1 MNSLFSRSQR
11 SSLIAKGW
19 WNRLKTWL
27 YHVNDFILLL
37 LLSLLTERDDL
48 VAIAIFLATG
58 YIGVF
63 LIHKFM
69 NKKTTGFVI
78 LFITQIIGCSFLL
91 PFSLFGTIMLPLFFF
106 IVHVVGPGY
115 PVQKS
120 LGGIVWFSIS
130 AIFYAPFPPLW
141 KLLLLVI
148 HIMITFWL
156 TGANR
161 NQQLLRFI
169 SIITIGVMSIVLV
182 LVFPFIRLIFSFI
195 TEVVALGVGYVI
207 NPFLIAAELKDTE
220 GVWASKGHLLKPKIE
235 DNGEKLPDFD
245 PTLINSITIIACTA
259 IAIYV
264 VWKIVKKRKQF
275 SLPNMPAFESTI
287 ITNKEGTNQNRFKRN
302 KPPHNEIRKEIFK
315 LESKLTPPLNRKRG
329 ETVEA
334 WLERINDEED
344 VNIQSD
350 IIIDAYNTVRYSN
363 GKSIVLLHEF
373 KEEIHKLYAYQKSLK
388 KRKK

>member
-1 MNSLFSRSQR
+1 M
-11 SSLIAKGW
+11 
-19 WNRLKTWL
+19 KTWL

-37 LLSLLTERDDL
+37 LLSLLTERDEL
-48 VAIAIFLATG
+48 VAIAIFLAIG

-63 LIHKFM
+63 LIHKLM
-69 NKKTTGFVI
+69 KKKTTGFVI
-78 LFITQIIGCSFLL
+78 LLITQIIGCSLFLS
-91 PFSLFGTIMLPLFFF
+91 FSLFGTIMLPLFFF
-106 IVHVVGPGY
+106 IVHVIGPGY

-130 AIFYAPFPPLW
+130 AVFYAPFPPLW

-161 NQQLLRFI
+161 NQQLLRFA
-169 SIITIGVMSIVLV
+169 SLITIGIISALLIPI
-182 LVFPFIRLIFSFI
+182 FPYIRLLFSYAVQ
-195 TEVVALGVGYVI
+195 VVALGFGYAI
-207 NPFLIAAELKDTE
+207 NPLFSAAESKETDDFWSNKGNLKDPQIKDE
-220 GVWASKGHLLKPKIE
+220 FGHRS
-235 DNGEKLPDFD
+235 FD
-245 PTLINSITIIACTA
+245 PTLINSITILVCTV

-264 VWKIVKKRKQF
+264 VWKIIKKRKQL
-275 SLPNMPAFESTI
+275 SLPNISAFESTI
-287 ITNKEGTNQNRFKRN
+287 ITDKEGMSLKHFKRN

-334 WLERINDEED
+334 WLERINSEED
-344 VNIQSD
+344 VNIQSH
-350 IIIDAYNTVRYSN
+350 IIVNAYNTVRYSN
-363 GKSIVLLHEF
+363 SEDMMLLQEF
-373 KEEIHKLYAYQKSLK
+373 KEEIHKLYLYQKNLK

>member
-1 MNSLFSRSQR
+1 M
-11 SSLIAKGW
+11 
-19 WNRLKTWL
+19 KTWL
-27 YHVNDFILLL
+27 YHVHDFILLL
-37 LLSLLTERDDL
+37 LLSLLTERDEL
-48 VAIAIFLATG
+48 IAIAIFLATG
-58 YIGVF
+58 YMGVF
-63 LIHKFM
+63 LINKFM
-69 NKKTTGFVI
+69 KKRTTGFVI
-78 LFITQIIGCSFLL
+78 LLITQIIGCSLFL

-120 LGGIVWFSIS
+120 LGGIVWFVFS

-141 KLLLLVI
+141 KLLLLVL
-148 HIMITFWL
+148 HIMIAFWL

-161 NQQLLRFI
+161 NQQLLRFA
-169 SIITIGVMSIVLV
+169 SLITIGIISAFLIPI
-182 LVFPFIRLIFSFI
+182 FPYIRLLFSYI
-195 TEVVALGVGYVI
+195 VQVVALGFGYAI
-207 NPFLIAAELKDTE
+207 NPLFSVAESKDTDDFWSNKGNLKDPQIKDE
-220 GVWASKGHLLKPKIE
+220 FGQRA
-235 DNGEKLPDFD
+235 FD
-245 PTLINSITIIACTA
+245 PTLINSITIIACSA

-264 VWKIVKKRKQF
+264 VWKIIKRRKQF

-287 ITNKEGTNQNRFKRN
+287 ITDKEGMSQKRLKRN

-334 WLERINDEED
+334 WLERINSEED
-344 VNIQSD
+344 VNIESQ

-363 GKSIVLLHEF
+363 GENMMVLQEF
-373 KEEIHKLYAYQKSLK
+373 KEEVHKLYVYQKNLK

>member
-1 MNSLFSRSQR
+1 M
-11 SSLIAKGW
+11 
-19 WNRLKTWL
+19 KTWL

-37 LLSLLTERDDL
+37 LLSLLTERDEL
-48 VAIAIFLATG
+48 IAITIFLATS
-58 YIGVF
+58 YIAVF
-63 LIHKFM
+63 LIHKLM
-69 NKKTTGFVI
+69 KKKTTGFVI
-78 LFITQIIGCSFLL
+78 LLMTQIIGCSIFL

-120 LGGIVWFSIS
+120 LGGIVWFGVS

-161 NQQLLRFI
+161 NQQLLRFA
-169 SIITIGVMSIVLV
+169 SIITIGVMSILIVQ
-182 LVFPFIRLIFSFI
+182 VFPFIRVIFSFI
-195 TEVVALGVGYVI
+195 IEIVALGVGYII

-220 GVWASKGHLLKPKIE
+220 GVWASKGHLLKPQIE
-235 DNGEKLPDFD
+235 DGKTPPDFD
-245 PTLINSITIIACTA
+245 PTLINSITIIACVA

-264 VWKIVKKRKQF
+264 VWKIVKKRKQLI
-275 SLPNMPAFESTI
+275 LPNIPIFESTI
-287 ITNKEGTNQNRFKRN
+287 ITDKEGMSQKRLKRN

-315 LESKLTPPLNRKRG
+315 LESKLTPPLNRNRG
-329 ETVEA
+329 ETIEA
-334 WLERINDEED
+334 WLDRINSEED
-344 VNIQSD
+344 VNIQSH
-350 IIIDAYNTVRYSN
+350 IIINAYNTVRYSN
-363 GKSIVLLHEF
+363 EENTVLLYEF

>member
-1 MNSLFSRSQR
+1 
-11 SSLIAKGW
+11 
-19 WNRLKTWL
+19 LKTWL
-27 YHVNDFILLL
+27 YHINDFLLLL
-37 LLSLLTERDDL
+37 LLSLLTERDEL
-48 VAIAIFLATG
+48 VAIAIFLTTG

-63 LIHKFM
+63 LIHKCM
-69 NKKTTGFVI
+69 KKRTTGFVI
-78 LFITQIIGCSFLL
+78 LLMTQIIGCSFLL

-120 LGGIVWFSIS
+120 LGGIVWFGVS

-141 KLLLLVI
+141 KLLLLVL

-161 NQQLLRFI
+161 NQQLLRFA
-169 SIITIGVMSIVLV
+169 SLITIGIISAFLIPI
-182 LVFPFIRLIFSFI
+182 FPYIRLLFSYAVQ
-195 TEVVALGVGYVI
+195 VVALGFGYAI
-207 NPFLIAAELKDTE
+207 NPLFSAAESKETDDFWSNKGNLKDPQIKDDL
-220 GVWASKGHLLKPKIE
+220 GQRA
-235 DNGEKLPDFD
+235 FD
-245 PTLINSITIIACTA
+245 PTLINSITIIVCTT

-264 VWKIVKKRKQF
+264 VWKIIKKRKYL

-287 ITNKEGTNQNRFKRN
+287 ITDKEGMSLKHFKRN

-315 LESKLTPPLNRKRG
+315 LESKLIPPLNRNRG

-334 WLERINDEED
+334 WLGRINSEED
-344 VNIQSD
+344 VNIESH
-350 IIIDAYNTVRYSN
+350 IIINAYNTVRYSN
-363 GKSIVLLHEF
+363 EENTVLLHEF
-373 KEEIHKLYAYQKSLK
+373 KEEIHKLYMYQKSLK

>member
-1 MNSLFSRSQR
+1 M
-11 SSLIAKGW
+11 
-19 WNRLKTWL
+19 KTWL
-27 YHVNDFILLL
+27 YHVNDFFLLL
-37 LLSLLTERDDL
+37 LLSLLTERDEFIG
-48 VAIAIFLATG
+48 IAIFLATG

-69 NKKTTGFVI
+69 KKRTTGFVI
-78 LFITQIIGCSFLL
+78 LLITQIISCSIFL

-120 LGGIVWFSIS
+120 LGGIIWFGVST
-130 AIFYAPFPPLW
+130 IFYAPFPPLW
-141 KLLLLVI
+141 KLLLLVL

-161 NQQLLRFI
+161 NQQLLRFA
-169 SIITIGVMSIVLV
+169 SLITIGIISAFLIPI
-182 LVFPFIRLIFSFI
+182 FPYIRLLFSYAVQ
-195 TEVVALGVGYVI
+195 VVALGFGYAI
-207 NPFLIAAELKDTE
+207 NPLFSAAESKETDDFWSNKGNLKDPQIKDE
-220 GVWASKGHLLKPKIE
+220 FGQR
-235 DNGEKLPDFD
+235 DFD
-245 PTLINSITIIACTA
+245 PTLINSITILVCTV

-264 VWKIVKKRKQF
+264 VWKIIKKRKQF
-275 SLPNMPAFESTI
+275 SLPNMPVFESTI
-287 ITNKEGTNQNRFKRN
+287 ITDKEGISQKRLKRN

-334 WLERINDEED
+334 WLGRINSEEHI
-344 VNIQSD
+344 NIQSH
-350 IIIDAYNTVRYSN
+350 IIINAYNTVRYSN
-363 GKSIVLLHEF
+363 EENTVLLHEF
-373 KEEIHKLYAYQKSLK
+373 KEEIHKLYAYQKSMK

>member
-1 MNSLFSRSQR
+1 M
-11 SSLIAKGW
+11 
-19 WNRLKTWL
+19 KTWL

-37 LLSLLTERDDL
+37 LLSLLTERDEL
-48 VAIAIFLATG
+48 IGIAIFLATG

-63 LIHKFM
+63 LIPKLM
-69 NKKTTGFVI
+69 KKKTTGFVI
-78 LFITQIIGCSFLL
+78 LLMTQIIGCSIFL

-141 KLLLLVI
+141 KLLLLVL

-156 TGANR
+156 TGINR
-161 NQQLLRFI
+161 NQQLLRFA
-169 SIITIGVMSIVLV
+169 SLITIGIISAFLIPI
-182 LVFPFIRLIFSFI
+182 FPYIRLLFSYVVQ
-195 TEVVALGVGYVI
+195 VVALGFGYAI
-207 NPFLIAAELKDTE
+207 NPLFSAAESKETDDFWSNKGNLKDPQIKDE
-220 GVWASKGHLLKPKIE
+220 FGHRA
-235 DNGEKLPDFD
+235 FD
-245 PTLINSITIIACTA
+245 PTLINSITIIVCTT

-264 VWKIVKKRKQF
+264 VWKIIKKRKQF

-287 ITNKEGTNQNRFKRN
+287 ITDKEGMSQKRLKQN

-334 WLERINDEED
+334 WLGRINSGED
-344 VNIQSD
+344 VNIESH
-350 IIIDAYNTVRYSN
+350 IVIVAYNTVRYSN
-363 GKSIVLLHEF
+363 EENTVLLHEF
-373 KEEIHKLYAYQKSLK
+373 KEEIQKLYAYQKRLK

>member
-1 MNSLFSRSQR
+1 M
-11 SSLIAKGW
+11 
-19 WNRLKTWL
+19 KTWL

-48 VAIAIFLATG
+48 FAIAIFLATG
-58 YIGVF
+58 YVGVF

-69 NKKTTGFVI
+69 KKKTTGFVI

-220 GVWASKGHLLKPKIE
+220 GFWASKGHLLKPKIE

-245 PTLINSITIIACTA
+245 PKLINSITIIACTA

-275 SLPNMPAFESTI
+275 SLPNMTAFESTI
-287 ITNKEGTNQNRFKRN
+287 ITNKEGMNQNRFKRN